1 MRASVKLS
9 LTGILIAGT
18 LAFSAVGAYA
28 RGGNANGPD
37 AFIGIVG
44 GSPQAYGY
52 SAGGDYPGGG
62 YQANTGHPYQNG
74 YGHGGYGN
82 ITAAITTGI
91 EAIDRPTVVGRTRI
105 AVVECGA
112 AIMTDR
118 GLRCSSQAGLKLLAS
133 FDPADH

>member
-1 MRASVKLS
+1 MRASVNLS

-52 SAGGDYPGGG
+52 SAGGDYQGGG
-62 YQANTGHPYQNG
+62 YQANTGHTYRNG
-74 YGHGGYGN
+74 YGGAGGY
-82 ITAAITTGI
+82 
-91 EAIDRPTVVGRTRI
+91 RTYD
-105 AVVECGA
+105 G
-112 AIMTDR
+112 
-118 GLRCSSQAGLKLLAS
+118 GYYHGY
-133 FDPADH
+133 